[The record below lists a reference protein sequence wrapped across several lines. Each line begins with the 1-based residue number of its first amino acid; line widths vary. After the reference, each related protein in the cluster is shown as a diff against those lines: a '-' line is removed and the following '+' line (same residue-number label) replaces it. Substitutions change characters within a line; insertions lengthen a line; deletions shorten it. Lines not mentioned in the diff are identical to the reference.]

1 MSPERTNP
9 GPRRTNGGAGLRRDG
24 AASAAQ
30 AGDNNRHG
38 RHARSPARGRE
49 QEPESLRL
57 TELIREGLVRLP
69 LRATDQWGAVDE
81 LIKLMVSRREVPSGL
96 ASAAKAAVR
105 EREAIRPTGWKYGLA
120 LPNGRVPGLKRI
132 VAAIGVSP
140 GGVDFAC
147 RDGLPARIIVLVL
160 LPEACYSR
168 FAPGID
174 VLTETF
180 EAPGLREAILA
191 AKTPGKVVV
200 AVEDAESR
208 ELA

>member
-1 MSPERTNP
+1 MPP
-9 GPRRTNGGAGLRRDG
+9 GKKRSGPKRANDGAGEG
-24 AASAAQ
+24 
-30 AGDNNRHG
+30 RHG
-38 RHARSPARGRE
+38 RAPRSLSRSRE

-57 TELIREGLVRLP
+57 TELISEGLVKHP
-69 LRATDQWGAVDE
+69 LRATDKWEAVNE
-81 LIKLMVSRREVPSGL
+81 LIKLMVAKREVPAGL
-96 ASAAKAAVR
+96 VSAAKAAVR

-140 GGVDFAC
+140 GGVDFNC

-174 VLTETF
+174 ALTETF
-180 EAPGLREAILA
+180 EDPVLREAIFA
-191 AKTPGKVVV
+191 AKTPADVVV

>member
-1 MSPERTNP
+1 VSPGKKRYV
-9 GPRRTNGGAGLRRDG
+9 PRRTNGGEGE
-24 AASAAQ
+24 S
-30 AGDNNRHG
+30 RHG
-38 RHARSPARGRE
+38 RTPRSLSRSRQ

-57 TELIREGLVRLP
+57 TELISEGLVKHP
-69 LRATDQWGAVDE
+69 LRATDQWGIVDE
-81 LIKLMVSRREVPSGL
+81 LIKLMVSKREVPAGL
-96 ASAAKAAVR
+96 VPAAKAAVR

-132 VAAIGVSP
+132 VAAIGVSA
-140 GGVDFAC
+140 GGVDFNC

-174 VLTETF
+174 ALTETF
-180 EAPGLREAILA
+180 EDPVLREAILA
-191 AKTPGKVVV
+191 AKTPGDVVT

>member
-1 MSPERTNP
+1 MSPEKRNP
-9 GPRRTNGGAGLRRDG
+9 GPRRTNGGAG
-24 AASAAQ
+24 
-30 AGDNNRHG
+30 NNGRHG
-38 RHARSPARGRE
+38 RHARSLARGRE

-57 TELIREGLVRLP
+57 TELIREDLVRLP

-96 ASAAKAAVR
+96 VSAAKAAVR

-132 VAAIGVSP
+132 VAAIGASP

-174 VLTETF
+174 ALTETF
-180 EAPGLREAILA
+180 ENPELREAILA
-191 AKTPGKVVV
+191 AKTPGEVVV